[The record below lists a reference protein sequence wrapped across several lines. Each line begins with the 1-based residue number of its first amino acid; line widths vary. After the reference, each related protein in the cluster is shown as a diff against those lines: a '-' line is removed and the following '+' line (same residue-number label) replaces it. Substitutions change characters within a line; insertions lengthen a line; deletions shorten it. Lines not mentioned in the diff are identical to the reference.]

1 MEYKKIEHLVYN
13 QNLINPQDFYT
24 RKDYKLKLDKMLI
37 DNLQK
42 CIDKKLPIEI
52 DELDF
57 VKVYKTYLKL
67 IKNNY
72 SINKNFILD
81 LSNLSTKKLDYLGI
95 IQEIT
100 E

>member
-13 QNLINPQDFYT
+13 QNLINPQDFYS
-24 RKDYKLKLDKMLI
+24 RKEYKLKLDKMLI

-42 CIDKKLPIEI
+42 CIDRQVPVEI
-52 DELDF
+52 DELEF
-57 VKVYKTYLKL
+57 AKVYKIYLKL
-67 IKNNY
+67 LKNKYIENDH
-72 SINKNFILD
+72 FITN
-81 LSNLSTKKLDYLGI
+81 LSNITAKKLDYLGI

>member
-24 RKDYKLKLDKMLI
+24 RKDYRLKLDKMLI